1 MSKDLPSHSEQLLR
15 ILEALLT
22 TYKETCTQV
31 YQNIVHPDVD
41 EKGKISATWVK
52 DEDIERLLKSLPN
65 WSKLQK
71 GKLKK
76 QDSMDESPEDLSSQ
90 SLRESELLSGIFN
103 GKVVLANEIISD
115 VKNLNRL
122 AQLQESMVSQMLPH

>member
-1 MSKDLPSHSEQLLR
+1 M
-15 ILEALLT
+15 
-22 TYKETCTQV
+22 
-31 YQNIVHPDVD
+31 D